1 MSQRDFPSIKET
13 AEELKDLLT
22 YEQSAKR
29 RNRLHLLFLIRSGE
43 VKSREEAAAR
53 LLVHR
58 NTVWAWLKAYN
69 LGGLAQML
77 RIGTP
82 GPKPVQTSLPAPV
95 FNALEKQVK
104 AEGFSGYTHAREW
117 LRTAFGRNVPY
128 STVHKLIRYRLGA
141 KLKRARPR
149 HRKKTTVTPPASPLS

>member
-1 MSQRDFPSIKET
+1 MSQRDFPPIKES
-13 AEELKDLLT
+13 AEQLKDLLT

-43 VKSREEAAAR
+43 VESREDAAAR

-58 NTVWAWLKAYN
+58 NSVWAWLKAYKA
-69 LGGLAQML
+69 GGLEQML

-82 GPKPVQTSLPAPV
+82 GPKPVQKSLPAPV
-95 FNALEKQVK
+95 FNALEKQVEG
-104 AEGFSGYTHAREW
+104 EGFSGYTHAQEW
-117 LRTAFGRNVPY
+117 LRTQYGRDLPY
-128 STVHKLIRYRLGA
+128 STVHKLVRYRLRA

-149 HRKKTTVTPPASPLS
+149 HQKKTTVTPPAFPFA